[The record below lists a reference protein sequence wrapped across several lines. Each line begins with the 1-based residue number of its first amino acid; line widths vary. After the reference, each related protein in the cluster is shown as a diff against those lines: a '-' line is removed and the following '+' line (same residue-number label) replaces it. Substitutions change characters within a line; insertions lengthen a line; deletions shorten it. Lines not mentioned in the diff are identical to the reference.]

1 MYSIPEVVI
10 IEDEPESLNLLQ
22 SLLNESGLVKITGTL
37 TDPFRA
43 ADLINSL
50 KPDMLFLDIK
60 MPGKS
65 GFEVLDDL
73 HKKGVDSPFVVFTTA
88 YDEYAIKAFDYAAFD
103 YLLKP
108 VEPGRLRDTIIRFI
122 ERGKTF
128 ESQKIPLLIESYK
141 KLLFR
146 NISGFI
152 IIDPA
157 EIVCIIADGNYS
169 VFHLE
174 GDKCEIVTSL
184 LHKIEEQL
192 PGRKFFR
199 TSRSAIINTG
209 YLKKIN
215 TKQLQCILNKNGSE
229 FRVEISRDRI
239 NDLIEIMKNQ

>member
-1 MYSIPEVVI
+1 MYNIPEVVI
-10 IEDEPESLNLLQ
+10 IEDEPESL
-22 SLLNESGLVKITGTL
+22 SLLRSLLKESGLVKIAGTSN
-37 TDPFRA
+37 DPFVA
-43 ADLINSL
+43 VELIIRI
-50 KPDMLFLDIK
+50 KPDIVFLDIK

-73 HKKGVDSPFVVFTTA
+73 HKESSVNPFVIFTTA
-88 YDEYAIKAFDYAAFD
+88 YDEYAIKAFEYAAFD

-108 VEPGRLRDTIIRFI
+108 IEPGRLNETIIRYR
-122 ERGKTF
+122 ERGISPEKQKT
-128 ESQKIPLLIESYK
+128 PLLIESFR
-141 KLLFR
+141 KLLYR

-157 EIVCIIADGNYS
+157 EIVYIVADGNYS

-192 PGRKFFR
+192 PGNKFFR

-215 TKQLQCILNKNGSE
+215 TKQLQCILSKDGSE
-229 FRVEISRDRI
+229 FKVEISRERI
-239 NDLIEIMKNQ
+239 NDLIELMKNQ